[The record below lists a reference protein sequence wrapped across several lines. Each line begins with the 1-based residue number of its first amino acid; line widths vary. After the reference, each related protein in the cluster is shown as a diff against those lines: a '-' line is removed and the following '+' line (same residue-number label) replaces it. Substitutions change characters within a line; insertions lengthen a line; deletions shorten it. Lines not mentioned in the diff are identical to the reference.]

1 MSGWD
6 DEEDCRPPERRY
18 SDAEAAA
25 DLATYRALKRSVTL
39 RTLVLV
45 AIAGAAAAPWF
56 LVPALALATGGLCGA
71 ANTILLMRSNERVID
86 RRSVG
91 GFVFSSFLR
100 IAVFGIVPV
109 AFAVK
114 GPWWS
119 MACYF
124 AGFFLPLALYMA
136 SVQRA
141 FRRE

>member
-1 MSGWD
+1 MSRWD
-6 DEEDCRPPERRY
+6 DEQDCRKPERSY
-18 SDAEAAA
+18 SDAESAA
-25 DLATYRALKRSVTL
+25 DLATYRALKRSVSFRAL
-39 RTLVLV
+39 IVV
-45 AIAGAAAAPWF
+45 AIVGVVTAPWF
-56 LVPALALATGGLCGA
+56 LVPALAFATGGLCGI
-71 ANTILLMRSNERVID
+71 ANNLLLMRSNERVVD
-86 RRSVG
+86 RGRVG

-119 MACYF
+119 MGCYF